1 MGDDSSQIVRAL
13 ISNVEYRFV
22 EKLSSATDG
31 SEVVLCEAPD
41 GERRYATCE
50 AWEAGYARFEA
61 RQSADDGIVTSASSS
76 AEKLAL
82 FNLLFVM
89 RGDVYAKSY
98 FNKKTGRVGYTPA
111 CAHEWDR
118 GVCGKPRVKC
128 ADCPHRE
135 FLPLDGG
142 VLRAHFRGT
151 GREGIGIVA
160 GYPLIDDDKT
170 HVLAVDFD
178 KDDWWQSVGAFR
190 RVCER
195 EGVPVAIERSRSG
208 SGAHAWMF
216 FSEPVA
222 ASDSRKLGCA
232 LLTCAM
238 RIDPNVRFESYDRLF
253 PSQDSTPTGGFGNA
267 IALPFQGDAR
277 RDGNSLFVDA
287 SFRPYADQ
295 WRFLSS
301 VERMTQADLVR
312 LLRRFGKRILG
323 DLEDADASSASEL
336 LDAETPACKGG
347 GGGAVLPWA
356 SKARAKLGPGDMPA
370 LVRIVRSN
378 LLFVSKEGLSAAA
391 IDRIR
396 RVAAFGNPDFYR
408 AQAMR
413 QSVYGKERVLH
424 FDEDAGDWIGL
435 PRGCENSVAEL
446 LATCGAQ
453 PMFEEARCE
462 GKPIKV
468 EFKGALRPKQVPAV
482 EALAACDIGVLVAP
496 PAFGKTVVA
505 ANLIACRKVST
516 LILVEKVTLLEQ
528 WRDRL
533 EQFLG
538 IDEDLPELLTPTG
551 RKSRKKRSIIGQVG
565 GGKRLP
571 SGVVDIALVPALFE
585 KGDLPGEK
593 RVASLVQTYGMVICD
608 ECHHVSAFSF
618 EKVMR
623 AVKARYVHGL
633 TGTPKRSDGLQAI
646 VFMQCGTIRY
656 RVGKGVVGEE
666 EPLARVM
673 VPRFTKT
680 RLDDVDQKNFNQ
692 LMNGLCAD
700 ESRNS
705 LIVRDVARVLDGG
718 GTALV
723 LTRRVEHA
731 TTLEKLLAA
740 QGYET
745 MLLVGSDPQRIKR
758 EKLRM
763 LGQFASG
770 KPFAIVATGSY
781 AGEGFDDDRLDALFL
796 AGPVSWS
803 GLVAQYV
810 GRLHRRREGKDEV
823 VVYDYVDMNVRMLD
837 GMYRKRLKEYAAQ
850 GYELRPA
857 VDEGDVR
864 GEFVTPEAY
873 LERFESD
880 VAKAAKT
887 LVVASSEVHKRRAES
902 LAPCLEA
909 AVARGVDA
917 QATLPDPEGAKPKK
931 AQAIADVAALLK
943 QAGVRVSFR
952 EACPNLVIADSA
964 TVWYGGIA
972 PFAYPRPDE
981 QVLRFISGEV
991 ARELERLGRGRAVDD
1006 GDAESVG

>member
-1 MGDDSSQIVRAL
+1 MDDGSSQVARAL
-13 ISNVEYRFV
+13 IADVEYRFV
-22 EKLSSATDG
+22 EKLASATDG
-31 SEVVLCEAPD
+31 SEVVVCEVSD
-41 GERRYATCE
+41 GARRYATCE
-50 AWEAGYARFEA
+50 AWETGCARFEA
-61 RQSADDGIVTSASSS
+61 RRPADEGVVTSASSS

-82 FNLLFVM
+82 FNSLFVM

-111 CAHEWDR
+111 CAHEWER
-118 GVCGKPRVKC
+118 GVCGKPRIKC
-128 ADCPHRE
+128 TDCSHRE
-135 FLPLDGG
+135 FLPLDGE
-142 VLRAHFRGT
+142 VLKAHFRGT

-160 GYPLIDDDKT
+160 GYPLVDDDKT
-170 HVLAVDFD
+170 HMLAVDFD
-178 KDDWWQSVGAFR
+178 KDDWRQSVGAFR
-190 RVCER
+190 RVCKR

-208 SGAHAWMF
+208 NGAHAWMF
-216 FSEPVA
+216 FSEPIA
-222 ASDSRKLGCA
+222 ASDARKLGCA
-232 LLTCAM
+232 LLTRAM
-238 RIDPNVRFESYDRLF
+238 QIDPSVRFESYDRLF

-277 RDGNSLFVDA
+277 CDGNSLFVDA
-287 SFRPYADQ
+287 SFQPYADQ
-295 WRFLSS
+295 WRLLSS
-301 VERMTQADLVR
+301 LKRMTQEDLMR
-312 LLRRFGKRILG
+312 PLRRFGKRILG
-323 DLEDADASSASEL
+323 DLADADASSAGEL
-336 LDAETPACKGG
+336 LDAEASVRDGD

-356 SKARAKLGPGDMPA
+356 PKARAKLGSEDMPA
-370 LVRIVRSN
+370 QVRIVRSN

-391 IDRIR
+391 VDRIR

-435 PRGCENSVAEL
+435 PRGCESSVVEL

-453 PMFEEARCE
+453 PAFEEARCE
-462 GKPIKV
+462 GRPIKV
-468 EFKGALRPKQVPAV
+468 EFKGALRPEQMPAV

-505 ANLIACRKVST
+505 ANLIARRKVST

-528 WRDRL
+528 WKERL
-533 EQFLG
+533 EQFLE
-538 IDEDLPELLTPTG
+538 IDEELPEMLTPTG
-551 RKSRKKRSIIGQVG
+551 RKSRKKRSVIGQIG

-593 RVASLVQTYGMVICD
+593 RVLDLVGSYGMVICD
-608 ECHHVSAFSF
+608 ESHHVSAFSF

-633 TGTPKRSDGLQAI
+633 TATPKRSDGLQAI
-646 VFMQCGTIRY
+646 AFMQCGPVRY
-656 RVGKGVVGEE
+656 QVVKGTAGEE
-666 EPLARVM
+666 KPLARVM

-680 RLDDVDQKNFNQ
+680 RLDGVDQENFTQ
-692 LMNGLCAD
+692 LVDGLCAD
-700 ESRNS
+700 EARNA
-705 LIVRDVARVLDGG
+705 LIVQDVAHVLDGG

-731 TTLEKLLAA
+731 ATLEKALAA
-740 QGYET
+740 QGCET

-781 AGEGFDDDRLDALFL
+781 VGEGFDDDRLDALFL

-823 VVYDYVDMNVRMLD
+823 VVYDYVDVNVRMLD
-837 GMYRKRLKEYAAQ
+837 RMYRKRLKEYAAQ

-857 VDEGDVR
+857 GNEGDVR

-873 LERFESD
+873 LERFELD
-880 VAKAAKT
+880 VTRAVKT
-887 LVVASSEVHKRRAES
+887 LVIASSEVHKRRVEL

-909 AVARGVDA
+909 AVERGVEVR
-917 QATLPDPEGAKPKK
+917 ATLPDPEAAKPKR
-931 AQAIADVAALLK
+931 AQVIADAASLLK
-943 QAGVRVSFR
+943 QAGVQVSLR
-952 EACPNLVIADSA
+952 EACPNLVVADSSI
-964 TVWYGGIA
+964 VWYGGIA
-972 PFAYPRPDE
+972 PFAYPRADD
-981 QVLRFISGEV
+981 QVLRFTSAEV
-991 ARELERLGRGRAVDD
+991 ARELEGL
-1006 GDAESVG
+1006 VGKE